1 MIRLL
6 LPFLIAAL
14 TPACLLAKASLPST
28 NFAALTREHTDGL
41 CVLYDAAKSP
51 PLSLVAWQRD
61 AGLDLPTNQVIFVV
75 KTEAKLTLPAGTPFG
90 DTGQPFWILPQSQ
103 NPNLL
108 YLGVNSERIPGG
120 VFAAPLTIQ
129 LKRLDGPC
137 YFMVWQAVG
146 PGQYNIRINTRDG
159 VGPTDNFM
167 PLLGAHEHFNWGF
180 STTGDYCAT
189 FQVSGQRT
197 GESTN
202 IASRESAFVFHVQP
216 LPPPTNFVTWQK
228 SYWPPGFNQPTTLT
242 NGNPDGD
249 AFDNL
254 REYAFALS
262 ATNANPLTAAPLF
275 HFVTN
280 NNQRYGALTF
290 TRYLPALD
298 LDYTPESTGQ
308 LPGGWQRLTNL
319 VSAVPNT
326 NGLTELLTL
335 RDHQAATNAQRFL
348 RLCLHTR

>member
-14 TPACLLAKASLPST
+14 TPACVLAQASLPST

-41 CVLYDAAKSP
+41 CVLYDSAKSP

-90 DTGQPFWILPQSQ
+90 DAGQPFWILPQSQ

-120 VFAAPLTIQ
+120 VFAPPLTNQ
-129 LKRLDGPC
+129 LKRLDGPG

-167 PLLGAHEHFNWGF
+167 PLLGAHEHFNWASAPRAF
-180 STTGDYCAT
+180 IARPSRSRASAPEKAPTSRCACMRARAAKMFMRF
-189 FQVSGQRT
+189 FQSP
-197 GESTN
+197 S
-202 IASRESAFVFHVQP
+202 
-216 LPPPTNFVTWQK
+216 
-228 SYWPPGFNQPTTLT
+228 
-242 NGNPDGD
+242 
-249 AFDNL
+249 
-254 REYAFALS
+254 
-262 ATNANPLTAAPLF
+262 
-275 HFVTN
+275 
-280 NNQRYGALTF
+280 
-290 TRYLPALD
+290 
-298 LDYTPESTGQ
+298 
-308 LPGGWQRLTNL
+308 
-319 VSAVPNT
+319 
-326 NGLTELLTL
+326 
-335 RDHQAATNAQRFL
+335 
-348 RLCLHTR
+348 